1 MVHWRIVASSKN
13 SQSAS
18 LRTIRTQLLALPLQS
33 SDASYLLLE
42 HKSVQL
48 MNISLLQ
55 HLFCYA
61 TQMFKNGLRY
71 MGIPILRNTTIKQ
84 TDQFC
89 YISMI
94 CSDFVQNLY
103 KGTSD
108 VISGSS

>member
-33 SDASYLLLE
+33 PYASYLLLE

-61 TQMFKNGLRY
+61 YSNVQEWVAIYGNSYFEEHNY
-71 MGIPILRNTTIKQ
+71 Q
-84 TDQFC
+84 TNRSVLLHFDDLQRL
-89 YISMI
+89 
-94 CSDFVQNLY
+94 CSEFV
-103 KGTSD
+103 
-108 VISGSS
+108 